1 MKWLPDILF
10 EDAKLVVINK
20 PPNLLSIPDRHDP
33 AIPHALGVLR
43 ERYGDLFVVHRL
55 DRETSGVMVFAR
67 SAAVHRM
74 LNRLFE
80 QRKVTKTYLAL
91 VEGIPSPRT
100 GSIDRPIAP
109 NPLRPGTVRIDV
121 RFGKPAATAY
131 RTVETF
137 TAYSMIEARPETGRT
152 HQIRIHFASIGHPL
166 AADDVYGNSSALY
179 LSRIKPGYRSKADRE
194 ERPLMNRVALHAC
207 SLEWTDASSNERQC
221 FTAPLPKDFRA
232 LLHQLQ
238 KYGR

>member
-10 EDAKLVVINK
+10 EDAELVVINK
-20 PPNLLSIPDRHDP
+20 PPKLLSIQDRHDP

-67 SAAVHRM
+67 SAAAHRM

-80 QRKVTKTYLAL
+80 ERRVIKTYLAL
-91 VEGIPSPRT
+91 VEGMPSPRT
-100 GSIDRPIAP
+100 GRVDRPIAP
-109 NPLRPGTVRIDV
+109 NPSRPGTVRIDV
-121 RFGKPAATAY
+121 QFGRPAATVY

-137 TAYSMIEARPETGRT
+137 ASYSLIEALPETGRT

-166 AADDVYGNSSALY
+166 AVDDVYGNNSALY
-179 LSRIKPGYRSKADRE
+179 LSRIKPGYRPKAGRE
-194 ERPLMNRVALHAC
+194 ERPLMDRATLHAY
-207 SLEWTDASSNERQC
+207 SLEWTAANSSERQC